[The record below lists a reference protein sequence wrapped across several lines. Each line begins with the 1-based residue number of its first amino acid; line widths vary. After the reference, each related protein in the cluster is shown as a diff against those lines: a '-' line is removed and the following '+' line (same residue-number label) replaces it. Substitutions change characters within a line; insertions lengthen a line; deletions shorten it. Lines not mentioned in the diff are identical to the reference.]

1 MGNIRVVIVSLL
13 LILSMQLSILVNPSS
28 DELKNESKQYAD
40 SEPVYL
46 TTASDSYHVYAQG
59 ITSYNGGWV
68 VAGDMNRTVTFG
80 SKSLQA
86 NSPYD
91 LPQYN
96 IRPDLFVAYV
106 NDLGQWEWASQ
117 PNALQG
123 VALYRC
129 ITASDDGG
137 IIVGG
142 TMIGNLTFGST
153 TLIGDFST
161 DSFIAKLDGNGNWVW
176 ATQFDTVSESGA
188 VSVSGL
194 DLTPTGDV
202 IVTGGHSGTTDF
214 DGTTVT
220 STDDDVYLAK
230 LSSSTGAIT
239 FVKNAGG
246 IGQEVSTDVKVDSN
260 GNIWQLGYVY
270 DAFTVD
276 GITFDSIGV
285 VDTFLAKYNSAGTAT
300 MVTGVKSGS
309 DSDLVASFSLAIDGQ
324 DNLYFSGYFSG
335 SINAQGISLT
345 SSGGNDMHVIKVV
358 NTGALDWGLSG
369 GKASTDDSIEKI
381 TVSDGGT
388 VFATGNFA
396 GSLTLGTQTVTSSG
410 NDDVFVASITN
421 SGSWG
426 WTESFGGNSY
436 ETSFGIDY
444 QSNGNIAIAGAF
456 AEQVTKGSQTISSV
470 NGIDLFV
477 WEIDP
482 SRNLDT
488 DLDTVLDKN
497 DNCPF
502 VSNVNQENWDRDE
515 QGDACDYDD
524 DNDGITDNDG
534 DDCPRGGA
542 FNWTSDSNSD
552 HDYDGCQDNHPE
564 DVDDDND
571 DILDIND
578 ACPFTSFPP
587 LRQWW
592 ISTYG
597 TDNDG
602 DGCRDADE
610 DLNDDNDAFDDS
622 NDNCRLVPG
631 NSSTYGNNGC
641 PDFDGDE
648 IADTIDDCPLEKGYS
663 TIQLIGC
670 IDVDGDGVPD
680 ELEPENFANDPT
692 QWSDID
698 GDGYGDNATGN
709 LPDACKYTFGNS
721 SFDRLGCI
729 DSDGD
734 GWSDPDENYSISQ
747 GADANDT
754 DPSQWHDEDG
764 DGFGDNWRNS
774 SWTDR
779 DPTWPGSFLPG
790 AQYQDAC
797 PLRDGTSYQQGIY
810 GCTDSDGDG
819 WANFMDDFPADS
831 KYYLDS
837 DGDGEPDEIDDCPT
851 RKGNSSIT
859 KVGCLDSDGDGI
871 PDPMQS
877 INFDFNEGADHFP
890 FDSTEWSDFDGDNF
904 GDNSDACPEDYGKS
918 TYIGY
923 LGCPDE
929 MVPNTEMPFNI
940 ISGQSENQEDGMIG
954 LLVLVLLIAMFLIII
969 GSLFMPSK
977 KSRALSDALNQP
989 SVGYGQPMHSMPVLM
1004 PNMNT
1009 YSQDPPPPASVNG
1022 QMRIDGQEWLEY
1034 PASSGRHYVRDMYSR
1049 QWIRKI

>member
-1 MGNIRVVIVSLL
+1 MVVVSLIL
-13 LILSMQLSILVNPSS
+13 LLSVQLGLLATTLP
-28 DELKNESKQYAD
+28 DELKNESIQYAD
-40 SEPVYL
+40 SEPVL
-46 TTASDSYHVYAQG
+46 LATASDSYHVYAQG
-59 ITSYNGGWV
+59 IAAYNGGWV

-106 NDLGQWEWASQ
+106 NNAGQWQWASQ
-117 PNALQG
+117 PNAIQG
-123 VALYRC
+123 IALYRC

-176 ATQFDTVSESGA
+176 ATQFDTISENGG

-202 IVTGGHSGTTDF
+202 IATGGHTGTTDF

-220 STDDDVYLAK
+220 STDDDVYIAK
-230 LSSSTGAIT
+230 LSSSTGAII

-246 IGQEVSTDVKVDSN
+246 IGQEVSTDVKVDSS

-276 GITFDSIGV
+276 GITFDSIGI
-285 VDTFLAKYNSAGTAT
+285 VDTFLAKYNSLGTAT
-300 MVTGVKSGS
+300 MVTGAKSGS

-335 SINAQGISLT
+335 STNAQSISLT
-345 SSGGNDMHVIKVV
+345 SSGGNDMHVMKVF
-358 NTGALDWGLSG
+358 NNGAFDWGISG

-381 TVSDGGT
+381 TVSDSGT

-396 GSLTLGTQTVTSSG
+396 GTLTLGSQTVTSSG
-410 NDDVFVASITN
+410 NDDAFVASIT
-421 SGSWG
+421 STGSWG

-436 ETSFGIDY
+436 ETSLGIDY
-444 QSNGNIAIAGAF
+444 QSNGNIGVGGAF
-456 AEQVTKGSQTISSV
+456 AEQVTKGAQTITSV

-488 DLDTVLDKN
+488 DQDTVLDKN

-502 VSNVNQENWDRDE
+502 VSNANQENWDRDE

-542 FNWTSDSNSD
+542 FNWTSDSLTD
-552 HDYDGCQDNHPE
+552 HDYDGCQDSHPE
-564 DVDDDND
+564 DIDDDND
-571 DILDIND
+571 GIFDIND

-592 ISTYG
+592 ISDYSS
-597 TDNDG
+597 DNDG

-610 DLNDDNDAFDDS
+610 DLNDDNDAFNDS
-622 NDNCRLVPG
+622 NDNCRLIPG

-648 IADTIDDCPLEKGYS
+648 IADMIDDCPLEKGYS
-663 TIQLIGC
+663 SIQLIGC
-670 IDVDGDGVPD
+670 VDTDADGIPD
-680 ELEPENFANDPT
+680 ELEPDYFVNDPT

-698 GDGYGDNATGN
+698 GDGYGDNESGN
-709 LPDACKYTFGNS
+709 LPDACKNTFGNS

-734 GWSDPDENYSISQ
+734 GWSDPDENYSVPQ

-764 DGFGDNWRNS
+764 DGYGDNWGNS

-779 DPTWPGSFLPG
+779 DPSWPGSFLPG

-797 PLRDGTSYQQGIY
+797 PLRDGTSYQLGIY

-819 WANFMDDFPADS
+819 WANFIDDFPADS
-831 KYYLDS
+831 RYYLDT
-837 DGDGEPDEIDDCPT
+837 DGDGSPDEIDDCPT
-851 RKGNSSIT
+851 RNGNSSIIMI
-859 KVGCLDSDGDGI
+859 GCLDSDGDGV

-877 INFDFNEGADHFP
+877 INFDFNQGADYFP
-890 FDSTEWSDFDGDNF
+890 FDSTEWSDFDKDNF
-904 GDNSDACPEDYGKS
+904 GDNSDDCPEDYGKS
-918 TYIGY
+918 TFIGY

-929 MVPNTEMPFNI
+929 MVPNTEMPSNI
-940 ISGQSENQEDGMIG
+940 ISGQSESQEDGAIG

-969 GSLFMPSK
+969 GSLFLPSK
-977 KSRALSDALNQP
+977 NSRSFSGGLNQP
-989 SVGYGQPMHSMPVLM
+989 SAYGQTMPSMPVLM
-1004 PNMNT
+1004 PVVNT
-1009 YSQDPPPPASVNG
+1009 YAQDIAPPTSING
-1022 QMRIDGQEWLEY
+1022 QMRVDGQEWLEY
-1034 PASSGRHYVRDMYSR
+1034 PPSSGRHYVRDVYSR